1 MFCFC
6 ILAPISKVLFEITLI
21 IKSGKT
27 SQLLNFFK
35 ELYPVYS
42 ELSLLLSRPVFGAE
56 SGAKVR
62 QIFLTTKLLPK
73 FFSEN
78 ISQNSFLSTPENRNS
93 QKRVQ
98 SKTFFLSFPNISQ
111 SFFLTFLQ
119 PHTLKPK
126 QTPEYHT
133 YKPPNNRQTQFTDI
147 RILYIGMLLYRA
159 KKRDRPKSGGHV
171 DK

>member
-21 IKSGKT
+21 IKSGK
-27 SQLLNFFK
+27 
-35 ELYPVYS
+35 
-42 ELSLLLSRPVFGAE
+42 LLSCSISSKNYILYIQNFYCHFQPFFEAE

-78 ISQNSFLSTPENRNS
+78 ISQNSFLSTHENRNS

-111 SFFLTFLQ
+111 SFFAISL
-119 PHTLKPK
+119 
-126 QTPEYHT
+126 
-133 YKPPNNRQTQFTDI
+133 R
-147 RILYIGMLLYRA
+147 R
-159 KKRDRPKSGGHV
+159 KRY
-171 DK
+171 